1 MFTPPSPPPPAAC
14 RRLTLLTAAAAALLA
29 LPAQGQ
35 SLLQLYQVAQGHDA
49 PLRAAQAQSQAA
61 QARADQA
68 RAGLLPQVG
77 LQAGAQRNWA
87 DVSIGGQGGSR
98 GYTAYNAS
106 LAGSQPLYRPANR
119 IQWDQGKKSAELAQ
133 VQLDSAGQEL
143 IVRLAQAYFDVLAA
157 EDTLNY
163 ARALKSA
170 VTEQLKAA
178 QHHFEAGNATITD
191 SREAQA
197 RLDLAQAQEIA
208 ADNDLRVKRLA
219 LEQLVGQSGIRP
231 QPLAQP
237 VVLPQPAPPDLDT
250 WVNQA
255 TQQHPAVL
263 QARMALDLARLET
276 DKAKTGHLPTIDL
289 QASAGQ
295 SRYPDGNPSYTPAPT
310 ARYRA
315 NQASIG
321 VVLNWPLFAGH
332 AVQNRVRE
340 TLALQDK
347 AAADLDNAQRSVA
360 QATRTAFYGV
370 QSGHSQVQ
378 ALQAAEQSSL
388 TALQAN
394 QLGYQVGVR
403 ISIDVLNAQS
413 QLYQTRRELARARYD
428 VLVGLLRL
436 KQAAGTL
443 TEADLRP
450 INALLAQ
457 P

>member
-1 MFTPPSPPPPAAC
+1 MPAAAI
-14 RRLTLLTAAAAALLA
+14 RPRLPLPAIALAALLA
-29 LPAQGQ
+29 APAQGQ
-35 SLLQLYQVAQGHDA
+35 SLLQLYQAAQTHDA
-49 PLRAAQAQSQAA
+49 PLRAAQAQAQAA

-77 LQAGAQRNWA
+77 LQAGAHRHQA

-98 GYTAYNAS
+98 SYSAYEAA

-119 IQWDQGKKSAELAQ
+119 IAWTQGQQGAALAQ
-133 VQLDSAGQEL
+133 AQLDSAGQDL

-157 EDTLNY
+157 EQTLAY
-163 ARALKSA
+163 ARALQDA
-170 VTEQLKAA
+170 VAQQLQAA
-178 QHHFEAGNATITD
+178 QQHFEAGNATITD

-197 RLDLAQAQEIA
+197 RLDLARAQVIA
-208 ADNDLRVKRLA
+208 ADNELRVKRLA
-219 LEQLVGQSGIRP
+219 LEQLTGQNGIRP
-231 QPLAQP
+231 LPLAQP
-237 VVLPQPAPPDLDT
+237 VTLPALAPQDVDS
-250 WVNQA
+250 WVRLA
-255 TQQHPAVL
+255 EQQHPVVQ
-263 QARMALDLARLET
+263 QARIALDVARLET

-295 SRYPDGNPSYTPAPT
+295 SRYPDGNPSYTPAPA

-315 NQASIG
+315 NHASIG

-347 AAADLDNAQRSVA
+347 AAADLENARRSVS
-360 QATRTAFYGV
+360 QGTRTAFYGV

-394 QLGYQVGVR
+394 QLGYEAGVR
-403 ISIDVLNAQS
+403 INIDVLNAQS
-413 QLYQTRRELARARYD
+413 QLYQTRRELAHARYA
-428 VLVGLLRL
+428 VLVGQLRL

-443 TEADLRP
+443 TEADLHP
-450 INALLAQ
+450 LNALLAQ